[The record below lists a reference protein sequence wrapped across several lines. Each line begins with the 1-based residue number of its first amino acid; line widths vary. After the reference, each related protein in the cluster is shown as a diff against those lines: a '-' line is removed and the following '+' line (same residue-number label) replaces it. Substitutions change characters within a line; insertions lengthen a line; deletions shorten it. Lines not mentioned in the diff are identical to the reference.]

1 MGFCNNEYILISVSY
16 SYYEVYTNTQRAF
29 SGLGFTYGSDE
40 DAAFITTWLEVFGF
54 DGVKL
59 LTFKIE
65 ELDNTFNASIDP
77 SKINDEFDCKNK
89 SFLVIGPGLIDYL
102 ISKIDKRDNFKLTLK
117 NCNDPIFLI
126 PLLYKYAKKNI
137 YSQFL
142 LDQKIDVQIT
152 NENIRVN
159 REIISTNYQRNFDLL
174 LTKKIFNEHK
184 LDINIPSSK
193 INNMLSRGIN
203 PDKKSWDLI
212 SKIAFRTFVPES
224 EESRAKGA
232 GGGDAND

>member
-40 DAAFITTWLEVFGF
+40 DAAFITTWLEIFGL
-54 DGVKL
+54 DGIKL
-59 LTFKIE
+59 LKLKIE

-102 ISKIDKRDNFKLTLK
+102 VSKIDKRDDFKLTFK
-117 NCNDPIFLI
+117 NCSDPIFLI

-174 LTKKIFNEHK
+174 LTKKIFNEQK
-184 LDINIPSSK
+184 LDINISSSN
-193 INNMLSRGIN
+193 INNMLSKGIN
-203 PDKKSWDLI
+203 PDKKSWDQI

>member
-40 DAAFITTWLEVFGF
+40 DAAFITTWLEVFGL
-54 DGVKL
+54 DGIKL
-59 LTFKIE
+59 LKLKIE
-65 ELDNTFNASIDP
+65 ELDNSFNASIDP
-77 SKINDEFDCKNK
+77 SKINDEFDCENK
-89 SFLVIGPGLIDYL
+89 SLLVIGPGLIDYL
-102 ISKIDKRDNFKLTLK
+102 VSKIDKRDDFKLTFK
-117 NCNDPIFLI
+117 NCSDPIFLI

-174 LTKKIFNEHK
+174 LTKKIFNEQK
-184 LDINIPSSK
+184 LDINIPSSN

>member
-1 MGFCNNEYILISVSY
+1 MGFCNNEFILISVSY
-16 SYYEVYTNTQRAF
+16 SYYEVFTNTQRAF

-54 DGVKL
+54 DGIKL

-65 ELDNTFNASIDP
+65 ELDNTFNASLDP

-102 ISKIDKRDNFKLTLK
+102 ISKIDERDNFKLTLK
-117 NCNDPIFLI
+117 NCSDPIFLI

-137 YSQFL
+137 NSQFF
-142 LDQKIDVQIT
+142 LDQKVYAQIT
-152 NENIRVN
+152 NKNIRVN
-159 REIISTNYQRNFDLL
+159 SDIISTNYQRNFDLL
-174 LTKKIFNEHK
+174 LTKNILKEQK
-184 LDINIPSSK
+184 LDINISSSN
-193 INNMLSRGIN
+193 INNLLSNGIN
-203 PDKKSWDLI
+203 PDKESWEQI

>member
-40 DAAFITTWLEVFGF
+40 DAAFITTWLEIFGL
-54 DGVKL
+54 DGIKL
-59 LTFKIE
+59 LKLKIE

-77 SKINDEFDCKNK
+77 SKINDEFDCENK
-89 SFLVIGPGLIDYL
+89 SLLVIGPGLIDYL
-102 ISKIDKRDNFKLTLK
+102 VSKIDKRDDFKLTFK
-117 NCNDPIFLI
+117 NCSDPIFLI

-174 LTKKIFNEHK
+174 LTKKIFNEQK
-184 LDINIPSSK
+184 LDINISSSN

-203 PDKKSWDLI
+203 PDKKSWDQI

>member
-1 MGFCNNEYILISVSY
+1 MGFCNNGFILISVSY
-16 SYYEVYTNTQRAF
+16 SYYEVFTNTQRAF

-54 DGVKL
+54 DGIKL

-102 ISKIDKRDNFKLTLK
+102 ISKIDKKDNFKLTLK
-117 NCNDPIFLI
+117 NCSDPIFLI
-126 PLLYKYAKKNI
+126 PLLYKYTKKNI
-137 YSQFL
+137 NSQFL
-142 LDQKIDVQIT
+142 LDQKVYAQIT
-152 NENIRVN
+152 NKNIRVN
-159 REIISTNYQRNFDLL
+159 SDIISTNYQRNFDLL
-174 LTKKIFNEHK
+174 LTKNILKEQK
-184 LDINIPSSK
+184 LDINISSSN
-193 INNMLSRGIN
+193 INNLLSKGIN
-203 PDKKSWDLI
+203 PDKESWEQI

>member
-40 DAAFITTWLEVFGF
+40 DAAFITTWLEIFGL
-54 DGVKL
+54 DGIKL
-59 LTFKIE
+59 LKLKIE

-77 SKINDEFDCKNK
+77 SKINNEFDCKNK

-102 ISKIDKRDNFKLTLK
+102 ISKIDKKDDFKLTFK
-117 NCNDPIFLI
+117 NCSDPIFLI

-174 LTKKIFNEHK
+174 LTKKIFNEQK
-184 LDINIPSSK
+184 LDINISSSN
-193 INNMLSRGIN
+193 INYMLSKGIN
-203 PDKKSWDLI
+203 PDKKSWDQI

>member
-1 MGFCNNEYILISVSY
+1 MGFCYNEFILKSVSY

-40 DAAFITTWLEVFGF
+40 DAAFITTWLEVFGL
-54 DGVKL
+54 DGIKL
-59 LTFKIE
+59 LTLKIE
-65 ELDNTFNASIDP
+65 ELDNNFNPSIDP

-102 ISKIDKRDNFKLTLK
+102 ISKIDKRDDLKLTFK
-117 NCNDPIFLI
+117 NCNDPIFLL

-142 LDQKIDVQIT
+142 LDKKIDAQIT
-152 NENIRVN
+152 NKNISIN
-159 REIISTNYQRNFDLL
+159 RDIISTNYQRNFDLL
-174 LTKKIFNEHK
+174 LTKKILNEQR
-184 LDINIPSSK
+184 LDVNIPSSN
-193 INNMLSRGIN
+193 INNMLSKGIN
-203 PDKKSWDLI
+203 PDEKSWNQI

>member
-40 DAAFITTWLEVFGF
+40 DAAFITTWLEIFGL
-54 DGVKL
+54 DGIKL
-59 LTFKIE
+59 LKLKIE

-77 SKINDEFDCKNK
+77 SKINDEFDCKNQ
-89 SFLVIGPGLIDYL
+89 SSLMIGPGLIDYL
-102 ISKIDKRDNFKLTLK
+102 ISKIDKRDDFKLTFK
-117 NCNDPIFLI
+117 NCSDPIFLI

-174 LTKKIFNEHK
+174 LTKKILNEQK
-184 LDINIPSSK
+184 LDINIPSSN
-193 INNMLSRGIN
+193 INNLLSKGIN
-203 PDKKSWDLI
+203 PDKESWEQI

>member
-1 MGFCNNEYILISVSY
+1 MGFCNNEYKLISVSY

-40 DAAFITTWLEVFGF
+40 DAAFITTWLEIFGL
-54 DGVKL
+54 DGIKL
-59 LTFKIE
+59 LKLKIE

-102 ISKIDKRDNFKLTLK
+102 VSKIDKRDDFKLTFK
-117 NCNDPIFLI
+117 NCSDPIFLI

-174 LTKKIFNEHK
+174 LTKKIFNEQK
-184 LDINIPSSK
+184 LDINISSSN
-193 INNMLSRGIN
+193 INNMLSKGIN
-203 PDKKSWDLI
+203 PDKKSWDQI

>member
-40 DAAFITTWLEVFGF
+40 DAAFITTWLEIFGL
-54 DGVKL
+54 DGIKL
-59 LTFKIE
+59 LKLKIE

-77 SKINDEFDCKNK
+77 SKINDEFDCENK

-117 NCNDPIFLI
+117 NCSDPIFLI

-137 YSQFL
+137 NSQFL
-142 LDQKIDVQIT
+142 LDKKVDAQIT
-152 NENIRVN
+152 NKNISIN
-159 REIISTNYQRNFDLL
+159 RDITSTNYQRNFDLL
-174 LTKKIFNEHK
+174 LTKNILNEQK
-184 LDINIPSSK
+184 LDINIPSSN
-193 INNMLSRGIN
+193 INNLLSEGIN
-203 PDKKSWDLI
+203 PDKESWDQI

>member
-40 DAAFITTWLEVFGF
+40 DAAFITTWLEVFGL
-54 DGVKL
+54 DGIKL
-59 LTFKIE
+59 LKLKIE

-102 ISKIDKRDNFKLTLK
+102 VSKIDKRDDFKLTFK
-117 NCNDPIFLI
+117 NCSDPIFLI

-142 LDQKIDVQIT
+142 LDQKIYVQIT

-174 LTKKIFNEHK
+174 LTKKIFNEQK
-184 LDINIPSSK
+184 LDINIPSSN
-193 INNMLSRGIN
+193 INNLLSKGIN
-203 PDKKSWDLI
+203 PDKKSWDQI

>member
-1 MGFCNNEYILISVSY
+1 MGFCNNEFILISVSY
-16 SYYEVYTNTQRAF
+16 SYYEVFTNTQRAF

-40 DAAFITTWLEVFGF
+40 DAAFITTWLEVFGL
-54 DGVKL
+54 DGIKL
-59 LTFKIE
+59 LTSKIE
-65 ELDNTFNASIDP
+65 ELDKTFNASIDP
-77 SKINDEFDCKNK
+77 SKISDEFNCNNK
-89 SFLVIGPGLIDYL
+89 SFLMIGPGIIDYL
-102 ISKIDKRDNFKLTLK
+102 VSKIDKMDDYKLTLK

-126 PLLYKYAKKNI
+126 PLLYKYSKKNI

-152 NENIRVN
+152 NENISVN
-159 REIISTNYQRNFDLL
+159 RKIISTNYQRNFDLL
-174 LTKKIFNEHK
+174 LTKKILNEQK
-184 LDINIPSSK
+184 LDINIPSSN

-203 PDKKSWDLI
+203 PDKKSWDQI

>member
-1 MGFCNNEYILISVSY
+1 MGFCNNEFILISVSY

-40 DAAFITTWLEVFGF
+40 DAAFITTWLEIFGL
-54 DGVKL
+54 DGIKL
-59 LTFKIE
+59 LKLKIE

-102 ISKIDKRDNFKLTLK
+102 VSKIDKRDDFKLTFK
-117 NCNDPIFLI
+117 NCSDPIFLI

-174 LTKKIFNEHK
+174 LTKKIFNEQK
-184 LDINIPSSK
+184 LDINISSSN
-193 INNMLSRGIN
+193 INNMLSKGIN
-203 PDKKSWDLI
+203 PDKKSWDQI

>member
-40 DAAFITTWLEVFGF
+40 DAAFITTWLEIFGL
-54 DGVKL
+54 DGIKL
-59 LTFKIE
+59 LKLKIE

-77 SKINDEFDCKNK
+77 SKINGEFDCENK

-102 ISKIDKRDNFKLTLK
+102 VSKIDKRDDFKLTFK
-117 NCNDPIFLI
+117 NCSDPIFLI

-174 LTKKIFNEHK
+174 LTKKIFNEQK
-184 LDINIPSSK
+184 LDINISSSN
-193 INNMLSRGIN
+193 INNMLSKGIN
-203 PDKKSWDLI
+203 PDKKSWDQI

-224 EESRAKGA
+224 EESRTKGA

>member
-40 DAAFITTWLEVFGF
+40 DAAFITTWLEVFGL
-54 DGVKL
+54 DGIKL
-59 LTFKIE
+59 LKLKIE

-77 SKINDEFDCKNK
+77 SKINDEFDCENK
-89 SFLVIGPGLIDYL
+89 SLLVIGPGLIDYL
-102 ISKIDKRDNFKLTLK
+102 VSKIDKRDNFKLTLK
-117 NCNDPIFLI
+117 NCCDPIFLI

-174 LTKKIFNEHK
+174 LTKKIFNEQK
-184 LDINIPSSK
+184 LDINISSSN
-193 INNMLSRGIN
+193 INNMLSKGIN
-203 PDKKSWDLI
+203 PDKKSWDQI

>member
-40 DAAFITTWLEVFGF
+40 DAAFITTWLEIFGL
-54 DGVKL
+54 DGIKL
-59 LTFKIE
+59 LKLKIE

-77 SKINDEFDCKNK
+77 SRINDEFDCENK
-89 SFLVIGPGLIDYL
+89 SLLVIGPGLIDYL
-102 ISKIDKRDNFKLTLK
+102 VSKIDKRDDFKLTFK
-117 NCNDPIFLI
+117 NCSDPIFLI

-174 LTKKIFNEHK
+174 LTKKIFNEQK
-184 LDINIPSSK
+184 LDINISSSN
-193 INNMLSRGIN
+193 INNMLSKGIN
-203 PDKKSWDLI
+203 PDKKSWDQI

>member
-40 DAAFITTWLEVFGF
+40 DAAFITTWLEIFGL
-54 DGVKL
+54 DGIKL
-59 LTFKIE
+59 LKLKIE

-77 SKINDEFDCKNK
+77 SKINDEFDCENK
-89 SFLVIGPGLIDYL
+89 SLLVIGPGLIDYL
-102 ISKIDKRDNFKLTLK
+102 VSKIDKRDDFKLTFK
-117 NCNDPIFLI
+117 NCSDPIFLI

-174 LTKKIFNEHK
+174 LTKKIFNEQK

-203 PDKKSWDLI
+203 PDKKSWDQI

>member
-40 DAAFITTWLEVFGF
+40 DAAFITTWLEIFGL
-54 DGVKL
+54 DGIKL
-59 LTFKIE
+59 LKLKIE
-65 ELDNTFNASIDP
+65 ELDNTFNARIDR
-77 SKINDEFDCKNK
+77 SKINDEFDCENK

-102 ISKIDKRDNFKLTLK
+102 VSKIDKRDDFKLTFK
-117 NCNDPIFLI
+117 NCSDPIFLI

-174 LTKKIFNEHK
+174 LTKKIFNEQK
-184 LDINIPSSK
+184 LDINISSSN
-193 INNMLSRGIN
+193 INNMLSKGIN
-203 PDKKSWDLI
+203 PDKKSWDQI

>member
-54 DGVKL
+54 DGIKL

-102 ISKIDKRDNFKLTLK
+102 VSKIDQRDDFKLTFK
-117 NCNDPIFLI
+117 NCSDPIFLI

-174 LTKKIFNEHK
+174 LTKKIFNEQK
-184 LDINIPSSK
+184 LDINISSSN
-193 INNMLSRGIN
+193 INNMLSKGIN
-203 PDKKSWDLI
+203 PDKKSWDQI

>member
-40 DAAFITTWLEVFGF
+40 DAAFITTWLEIFGL
-54 DGVKL
+54 DGIKL
-59 LTFKIE
+59 LKLKIE
-65 ELDNTFNASIDP
+65 ELDNTFNANIDP
-77 SKINDEFDCKNK
+77 SKINDEFDCENK

-102 ISKIDKRDNFKLTLK
+102 VSKIDKRDDFKLTFK
-117 NCNDPIFLI
+117 NCSDPIFLI

-174 LTKKIFNEHK
+174 LTKKI
-184 LDINIPSSK
+184 LTYCSLK
-193 INNMLSRGIN
+193 ILLMNKN
-203 PDKKSWDLI
+203 
-212 SKIAFRTFVPES
+212 
-224 EESRAKGA
+224 
-232 GGGDAND
+232 

>member
-1 MGFCNNEYILISVSY
+1 MGFCNNEFILISVSY
-16 SYYEVYTNTQRAF
+16 SYYEVFTNTQRAF
-29 SGLGFTYGSDE
+29 SGLGFTYGLDE

-54 DGVKL
+54 DGIKL

-117 NCNDPIFLI
+117 NCSDPIFLI

-137 YSQFL
+137 NSQFL
-142 LDQKIDVQIT
+142 LNQKVYAQIT
-152 NENIRVN
+152 NKNIRVN
-159 REIISTNYQRNFDLL
+159 SDIISTNYQRNFDLL
-174 LTKKIFNEHK
+174 LTKNILKEQK
-184 LDINIPSSK
+184 LDINISSSN
-193 INNMLSRGIN
+193 INNLLSKGIN
-203 PDKKSWDLI
+203 PDKESWEQI
-212 SKIAFRTFVPES
+212 SKIALRTFVPES

>member
-40 DAAFITTWLEVFGF
+40 DAAFITTWLEIFGL
-54 DGVKL
+54 DGIKL
-59 LTFKIE
+59 LKLKIE

-77 SKINDEFDCKNK
+77 SKINDEFDCENK
-89 SFLVIGPGLIDYL
+89 SLLVIGPGLIDYL
-102 ISKIDKRDNFKLTLK
+102 VSKIDKRDDFKLTFK
-117 NCNDPIFLI
+117 NCSDPIFLI

-174 LTKKIFNEHK
+174 LTKKIFNEQK
-184 LDINIPSSK
+184 LDINISSSS
-193 INNMLSRGIN
+193 INNMLSKGIN
-203 PDKKSWDLI
+203 PDKKSWDQI

>member
-40 DAAFITTWLEVFGF
+40 DAAFITTWLEIFGL
-54 DGVKL
+54 DGIKL
-59 LTFKIE
+59 LKLKIE

-77 SKINDEFDCKNK
+77 SKINDEFDCENK
-89 SFLVIGPGLIDYL
+89 SLLVIGPGLIDYL
-102 ISKIDKRDNFKLTLK
+102 VSKIDKRDDFKLTFK
-117 NCNDPIFLI
+117 NCSDPIFLI

-174 LTKKIFNEHK
+174 LTKKIFNEKK
-184 LDINIPSSK
+184 LDINIPSSN

>member
-1 MGFCNNEYILISVSY
+1 MGFCNNEYILTSVSY

-40 DAAFITTWLEVFGF
+40 DAAFITTWLEVFGL
-54 DGVKL
+54 DGIKL
-59 LTFKIE
+59 LKLKIE

-77 SKINDEFDCKNK
+77 SKINDEFDCENK
-89 SFLVIGPGLIDYL
+89 SLLVIGPGLIDYL
-102 ISKIDKRDNFKLTLK
+102 VSKIDKRDDFKLTFK
-117 NCNDPIFLI
+117 NCSDPIFLI

-174 LTKKIFNEHK
+174 LTKKIFNEQK
-184 LDINIPSSK
+184 LDINISSSN
-193 INNMLSRGIN
+193 INNMLSKGIN
-203 PDKKSWDLI
+203 PDKKSWDQI

>member
-54 DGVKL
+54 NGIKL

-102 ISKIDKRDNFKLTLK
+102 VSKIDKRDDFKLTFK
-117 NCNDPIFLI
+117 NCSDPIFLI

-174 LTKKIFNEHK
+174 LTKKIFNEQK
-184 LDINIPSSK
+184 LDINISSSN
-193 INNMLSRGIN
+193 INNMLSKGIN
-203 PDKKSWDLI
+203 PDKKSWDQI

>member
-40 DAAFITTWLEVFGF
+40 DAAFITTWLEVFGL
-54 DGVKL
+54 DGIKL
-59 LTFKIE
+59 LKLKIE

-89 SFLVIGPGLIDYL
+89 SFLMIGPGLIDYL
-102 ISKIDKRDNFKLTLK
+102 VSKIDKRDDFKLTFK
-117 NCNDPIFLI
+117 NCSDPIFLI

-174 LTKKIFNEHK
+174 LTKKIFNEQK
-184 LDINIPSSK
+184 LDINISSSN
-193 INNMLSRGIN
+193 INNMLSKGIN

>member
-40 DAAFITTWLEVFGF
+40 DAAFITTWLEVFGL
-54 DGVKL
+54 DGIKL
-59 LTFKIE
+59 LKLKIE

-102 ISKIDKRDNFKLTLK
+102 VSKIDKRDKFKLSLK
-117 NCNDPIFLI
+117 NCSDPIFLI

-142 LDQKIDVQIT
+142 LDQKIDAQIT
-152 NENIRVN
+152 NKNIRIN
-159 REIISTNYQRNFDLL
+159 RDIISTNYQRNFDLL
-174 LTKKIFNEHK
+174 LTRNILNEQK
-184 LDINIPSSK
+184 LDINIPSSN
-193 INNMLSRGIN
+193 INNLLSEGIN
-203 PDKKSWDLI
+203 PDKKSWDQI

>member
-1 MGFCNNEYILISVSY
+1 MGFCNNEFILISVSY
-16 SYYEVYTNTQRAF
+16 SYYEVFTNTQRAF

-54 DGVKL
+54 DGIKL
-59 LTFKIE
+59 LTCKIE

-102 ISKIDKRDNFKLTLK
+102 ISKIDKSDNFKLTLK
-117 NCNDPIFLI
+117 NCSDPIFLI

-137 YSQFL
+137 NSQFL
-142 LDQKIDVQIT
+142 LDQKVYVQIT
-152 NENIRVN
+152 NKNIRVN
-159 REIISTNYQRNFDLL
+159 SDIISTNYQRNFDLL
-174 LTKKIFNEHK
+174 LRKNILKEQK
-184 LDINIPSSK
+184 LDINISSSN
-193 INNMLSRGIN
+193 INNLLSKGIN
-203 PDKKSWDLI
+203 PDKESWEQI

>member
-1 MGFCNNEYILISVSY
+1 MGFCNNEFILISVSY
-16 SYYEVYTNTQRAF
+16 SYYEVFTNTQRAF

-54 DGVKL
+54 DGIKL

-65 ELDNTFNASIDP
+65 ELDNNFNASIDP

-102 ISKIDKRDNFKLTLK
+102 ISKIDKRDNFKLTFK
-117 NCNDPIFLI
+117 NCSDPIFLI

-137 YSQFL
+137 NSQFF
-142 LDQKIDVQIT
+142 LDQKVYAQIT

-174 LTKKIFNEHK
+174 LTKKIFNEQK
-184 LDINIPSSK
+184 LDINISSSN

-203 PDKKSWDLI
+203 PDKKSWDQI

>member
-1 MGFCNNEYILISVSY
+1 MSY

-40 DAAFITTWLEVFGF
+40 DAAFITTWLEVFGL
-54 DGVKL
+54 DGIKL
-59 LTFKIE
+59 LTSKIE
-65 ELDNTFNASIDP
+65 ELDNNFNASIDP

-102 ISKIDKRDNFKLTLK
+102 VSKIIKRDNFKLTLK
-117 NCNDPIFLI
+117 NCSDPIFLI

-174 LTKKIFNEHK
+174 LTKKIFNEQK
-184 LDINIPSSK
+184 LDINIPSSN